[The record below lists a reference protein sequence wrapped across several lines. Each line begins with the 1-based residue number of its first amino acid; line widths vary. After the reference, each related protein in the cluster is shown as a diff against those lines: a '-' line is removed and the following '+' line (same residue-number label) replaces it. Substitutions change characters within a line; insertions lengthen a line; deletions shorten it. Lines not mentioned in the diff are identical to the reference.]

1 MFDFVRNHTRLALGF
16 MLLLIIPSFIFFG
29 IDGYTRFTGGGNTTV
44 AKVDGVSITQ
54 AEWENV
60 HQRAIDRARRQN
72 PELDNK
78 SLDSADARHETLEGL
93 MRDRVMIA
101 AATKMHLAPS
111 DDRLRR
117 LFATDPQFQA
127 LRNPDGSV
135 NRELLAMQGL
145 NSDQFAQQL
154 RQQYAV
160 QQVMGGIVATSF
172 TPKAIAGATLD
183 PLLQRRELQF
193 QRFDPANYRAAVQV
207 TDADL
212 ETFYKAEQAAFKAP
226 EQADIEYVM
235 LDFETMGRGIT
246 VTEDELRKS
255 YADNAAR
262 YTAAEERRAS
272 HVLIKVEKDA
282 SSADKAKAKARAEE
296 LLAQVRKAPATFAE
310 VARKNSQD
318 PGSAAQG
325 GDLDFFARGAMV
337 KPFETAAFT
346 LKQGEIS
353 DVFETDFG
361 YHFLTVTGVKG
372 GQKKPFEE
380 VRAELEAEVRKARAK
395 AEWAKMAE
403 SFTNTVYEQSD
414 SLQPA
419 VDKLKLD
426 KKTATVLRTP
436 APGATGPL
444 ASTKFL
450 DAVFGTE
457 AITNK
462 RNTDAIEVAPN
473 QLVSARVVK
482 HLPARVLPLAEV
494 KEQVRNGLIARRAA
508 EQARK
513 DGEARL
519 AAVKAAPAEALPE
532 TRVVSRVKAE
542 GLPRQVLEAALRAD
556 ASKLPAVVGVDLK
569 EQGYVVL
576 RVKQLLP
583 REQVPGGDEALR
595 AQFSQAW
602 ARAEG
607 DAYLAALK
615 KRFKA
620 EVKADVAKL
629 PDAASAPGR

>member
-16 MLLLIIPSFIFFG
+16 MLLLIIPSFVFFG
-29 IDGYTRFTGGGNTTV
+29 IDGYTSFTGGGNATV
-44 AKVDGVSITQ
+44 AKVDGVSITR
-54 AEWENV
+54 AEWESV

-78 SLDSADARHETLEGL
+78 SLDSPDARHETLEEL

-117 LFATDPQFQA
+117 LFATDPQFQT

-135 NRELLAMQGL
+135 NRELLAMQGM
-145 NSDQFAQQL
+145 NSEQFAQQL

-160 QQVMGGIVATSF
+160 QQVMGGIVATSVM
-172 TPKAIAGATLD
+172 PKAIAGATLD

-193 QRFDPANYRAAVQV
+193 QRFDPAGYRAAVQV
-207 TDADL
+207 SDADL
-212 ETFYKAEQAAFKAP
+212 EAFYKAEQTAFKAP
-226 EQADIEYVM
+226 EQADIEYVT

-246 VTEDELRKS
+246 VTEEELRKS

-262 YTAAEERRAS
+262 YTATEERRAS

-282 SSADKAKAKARAEE
+282 SAADKAKAKARAEE
-296 LLAQVRKAPATFAE
+296 LLAQVRKAPATFAD

-346 LKQGEIS
+346 LKQGEVS

-361 YHFLTVTGVKG
+361 FHFLTVTGVKG

-395 AEWAKMAE
+395 AEWAKLAE
-403 SFTNTVYEQSD
+403 TFTNTVYEQSD
-414 SLQPA
+414 SLQPV

-444 ASTKFL
+444 VSAKFL

-457 AITNK
+457 AVTNK

-482 HLPARVLPLAEV
+482 HQPARVLPLAEV
-494 KEQVRNGLIARRAA
+494 KDVVRNGFIARRAA

-519 AAVKAAPAEALPE
+519 VAVKAAPGEALPE
-532 TRVVSRVKAE
+532 TKVVSRVKGE

-569 EQGYVVL
+569 DQGYVVL

-583 REQVPGGDEALR
+583 REEVPGGDEALR

-620 EVKADVAKL
+620 EVKADVATL

>member
-1 MFDFVRNHTRLALGF
+1 
-16 MLLLIIPSFIFFG
+16 
-29 IDGYTRFTGGGNTTV
+29 
-44 AKVDGVSITQ
+44 VSITR

-72 PELDNK
+72 PDQDNK
-78 SLDSADARHETLEGL
+78 SLDSPEARHETLEGL

-160 QQVMGGIVATSF
+160 QQVMGGIVATSV

-193 QRFDPANYRAAVQV
+193 QRFDPAAYRAAVQV

-212 ETFYKAEQAAFKAP
+212 EAFYKSEQAAFKAP

-235 LDFETMGRGIT
+235 LDFETMGKGVT
-246 VTEDELRKS
+246 VTEEELRKS
-255 YADNAAR
+255 YAEPAAVAR
-262 YTAAEERRAS
+262 YTAPEERRAS

-282 SSADKAKAKARAEE
+282 SAADKAKAKARAEE
-296 LLAQVRKAPATFAE
+296 LLAQVRKAPATFAD

-325 GDLDFFARGAMV
+325 GDLDFFGRGSMV

-361 YHFLTVTGVKG
+361 FHFLTVTGVKG

-380 VRAELEAEVRKARAK
+380 VRAELEAELRKARAK
-395 AEWAKMAE
+395 AEWAKVAE
-403 SFTNTVYEQSD
+403 TFTNTVYEQSD
-414 SLQPA
+414 SLQP
-419 VDKLKLD
+419 VIDKLKLD
-426 KKTATVLRTP
+426 KKTATVLRNP
-436 APGATGPL
+436 LPGSSGPL
-444 ASTKFL
+444 VSAKFL

-457 AITNK
+457 AVANK

-482 HLPARVLPLAEV
+482 HLPARVLPLADV
-494 KEQVRNGLIARRAA
+494 KEQVRSGFIARRAA

-532 TRVVSRVKAE
+532 TKVVSRVKTE
-542 GLPRQVLEAALRAD
+542 GLPRPVLEAALRAD
-556 ASKLPAVVGVDLK
+556 ASKLPVVVGVDLK
-569 EQGYVVL
+569 DQGYVVL
-576 RVKQLLP
+576 RVSQVLP
-583 REQVPGGDEALR
+583 REEVPGGDDALR
-595 AQFSQAW
+595 AQFGQAW

-620 EVKADVAKL
+620 EVKADVATL

>member
-29 IDGYTRFTGGGNTTV
+29 IDGYTRFTDGSNATV
-44 AKVDGVSITQ
+44 AKVDGVSITR

-60 HQRAIDRARRQN
+60 HQRAIDRVRRQS
-72 PELDNK
+72 PEQDSK
-78 SLDSADARHETLEGL
+78 SLDSPEARHETLDGL
-93 MRDRVMIA
+93 MRDRVMMA
-101 AATKMHLAPS
+101 AATRMHLAPS

-135 NRELLAMQGL
+135 NRELLAMQGM
-145 NSDQFAQQL
+145 NSEQFAQQL

-160 QQVMGGIVATSF
+160 QQVMGGIVATSV
-172 TPKAIAGATLD
+172 TPKAIAAATLD
-183 PLLQRRELQF
+183 PLLQRREVQF
-193 QRFDPANYRAAVQV
+193 QRFDPAAYRAAVQV

-212 ETFYKAEQAAFKAP
+212 EAFYKAEQAAFKAP
-226 EQADIEYVM
+226 EQADIEYVL
-235 LDFETMGRGIT
+235 LDFEAMGRGIS

-262 YTAAEERRAS
+262 YTAPEERRAS

-282 SSADKAKAKARAEE
+282 SSADKAKAKAKADE
-296 LLAQVRKAPATFAE
+296 LLAQVRKAPATFAD

-318 PGSAAQG
+318 TGSAAQG
-325 GDLDFFARGAMV
+325 GDLDFFGRGAMV
-337 KPFETAAFT
+337 KPFETAAFS
-346 LKQGEIS
+346 LKPGEVS

-361 YHFLTVTGVKG
+361 YHFLTVTGIKG

-380 VRAELEAEVRKARAK
+380 VRAELESEVRKARAK
-395 AEWAKMAE
+395 AEWAKVAE
-403 SFTNTVYEQSD
+403 TFTNTVYEQSD
-414 SLQPA
+414 SLQPV
-419 VDKLKLD
+419 VDKLKLS
-426 KKTATVLRTP
+426 KQTATVMRNP

-444 ASTKFL
+444 ASAKLL
-450 DAVFGTE
+450 DAVFGNE
-457 AITNK
+457 AINNK
-462 RNTDAIEVAPN
+462 RNTDAVEVAPN

-494 KEQVRNGLIARRAA
+494 KEAVRSGFIARRAA

-513 DGEARL
+513 EGEARL
-519 AAVKAAPAEALPE
+519 AAVKAAPTEALPE
-532 TRVVSRVKAE
+532 TRVVSRVKPE

-556 ASKLPAVVGVDLK
+556 AGKLPAVVGVDLK
-569 EQGYVVL
+569 DQGYVVL
-576 RVKQLLP
+576 RVSQVLA
-583 REQVPGGDEALR
+583 REAAPGGDDALR
-595 AQFSQAW
+595 SQFGQAW
-602 ARAEG
+602 ARAES

-629 PDAASAPGR
+629 PDAASAPAR

>member
-44 AKVDGVSITQ
+44 AKVDGVSITR

-78 SLDSADARHETLEGL
+78 SLDSPEARHETLDGL
-93 MRDRVMIA
+93 MRDRVLIA
-101 AATKMHLAPS
+101 AATRMHLAPS

-117 LFATDPQFQA
+117 LFATDPQFQG

-135 NRELLAMQGL
+135 NRELLAMQGM
-145 NSDQFAQQL
+145 SADQFAQQL

-160 QQVMGGIVATSF
+160 QQVVGGISATSVM
-172 TPKAIAGATLD
+172 PKAVAGATLD
-183 PLLQRRELQF
+183 PLLQRREVQF
-193 QRFDPANYRAAVQV
+193 QRFDPAAYRAAVQV

-212 ETFYKAEQAAFKAP
+212 EAFYKAEQARFKAP

-235 LDFETMGRGIT
+235 LDFDSIGKGIK
-246 VTEDELRKS
+246 VSEEDLRKS
-255 YADNAAR
+255 YDTNAAR
-262 YTAAEERRAS
+262 YTAPEERRAS
-272 HVLIKVEKDA
+272 HVLIKVDKDA

-296 LLAQVRKAPATFAE
+296 LLAQVRKAPATFAD

-318 PGSAAQG
+318 PGSAANG
-325 GDLDFFARGAMV
+325 GDLDFFGRGAMV

-380 VRAELEAEVRKARAK
+380 VRAELEGETRKALAK
-395 AEWAKMAE
+395 AEWAKVAE
-403 SFTNTVYEQSD
+403 TFTNTVYEQSD
-414 SLQPA
+414 SLQPV
-419 VDKLKLD
+419 VDKLKLE
-426 KKTATVLRTP
+426 KKTATVLRNP

-444 ASTKFL
+444 VSTKLL
-450 DAVFGTE
+450 DAVFGNE
-457 AITNK
+457 AVANK

-494 KEQVRNGLIARRAA
+494 KDQVREGLIARRAA

-519 AAVKAAPAEALPE
+519 AAVKAAPAESLPE
-532 TRVVSRVKAE
+532 SKVVSRVKSE
-542 GLPRQVLEAALRAD
+542 GLPRPVLEAALRAD
-556 ASKLPAVVGVDLK
+556 TAKLPAVVGVDLK
-569 EQGYVVL
+569 DQGYVVL
-576 RVKQLLP
+576 RVSQVLP
-583 REQVPGGDEALR
+583 REDVPGGEEALR
-595 AQFSQAW
+595 AQFGQAW
-602 ARAEG
+602 ARAESE
-607 DAYLAALK
+607 AFLAALK

-620 EVKADVAKL
+620 EVKADVATL
-629 PDAASAPGR
+629 PDAASAPAR

>member
-29 IDGYTRFTGGGNTTV
+29 IDGYTRFTDGGNTTV
-44 AKVDGVSITQ
+44 AKVDGVSITRG
-54 AEWENV
+54 EWENV

-72 PELDNK
+72 PDQDNK
-78 SLDSADARHETLEGL
+78 SLDSPEARHETLEGL
-93 MRDRVMIA
+93 MRERVMIA

-117 LFATDPQFQA
+117 LFATDPQYQT
-127 LRNPDGSV
+127 LRNPDGTV
-135 NRELLAMQGL
+135 NRELLATQGL
-145 NSDQFAQQL
+145 SSDQFAQQL

-160 QQVMGGIVATSF
+160 QQVMGGIVATSVA
-172 TPKAIAGATLD
+172 PKAIAGATLD
-183 PLLQRRELQF
+183 PLLQRREVQI
-193 QRFDPANYRAAVQV
+193 QRFDPATYRAAVQV
-207 TDADL
+207 SDADL
-212 ETFYKAEQAAFKAP
+212 EAFYKSEQAAFKAP

-235 LDFETMGRGIT
+235 LDFETIGKGIT
-246 VTEDELRKS
+246 VTEDELRKG

-296 LLAQVRKAPATFAE
+296 LLGQVRKAPAAFAD

-325 GDLDFFARGAMV
+325 GDLDFFGRGAMV
-337 KPFETAAFT
+337 KPFETAAFS
-346 LKQGEIS
+346 LKPGEIS
-353 DVFETDFG
+353 EVFETDFG
-361 YHFLTVTGVKG
+361 YHFLTVTAVKG

-395 AEWAKMAE
+395 AEWAKVAE
-403 SFTNTVYEQSD
+403 TFTNTVYEQSD
-414 SLQPA
+414 SLQPV
-419 VDKLKLD
+419 VDKLKVE
-426 KKTATVLRTP
+426 KKTATVLRNP
-436 APGATGPL
+436 MPGGTGPL
-444 ASTKFL
+444 VSAKFL
-450 DAVFGTE
+450 DAVFGSE
-457 AITNK
+457 AVANK
-462 RNTDAIEVAPN
+462 RNTDAVEVAPN

-494 KEQVRNGLIARRAA
+494 KEQVRNGFIARRAA

-519 AAVKAAPAEALPE
+519 AVVKAAPAEGLPE
-532 TRVVSRVKAE
+532 IKVVSRVKPE

-556 ASKLPAVVGVDLK
+556 ASKLPAVVGVDMK
-569 EQGYVVL
+569 DQGYVVL
-576 RVKQLLP
+576 RVSQVLP
-583 REQVPGGDEALR
+583 RDEVPGGDEALR
-595 AQFSQAW
+595 AQFGQAW

-607 DAYLAALK
+607 EAYVTALK

-620 EVKADVAKL
+620 EVKADVATL